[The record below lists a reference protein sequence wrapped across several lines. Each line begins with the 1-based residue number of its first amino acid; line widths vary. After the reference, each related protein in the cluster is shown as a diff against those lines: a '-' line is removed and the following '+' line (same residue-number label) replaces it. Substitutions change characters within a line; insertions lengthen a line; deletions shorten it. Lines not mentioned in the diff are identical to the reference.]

1 MGLPLT
7 ESNWPF
13 LVVIRSNN
21 VKSSDAFCL
30 NVLMIIYPCP
40 YFLDLLKNIVGIQMF
55 FFRCLMSS
63 LESLLGTYSTEM
75 LRGNTSLKW
84 CGPKSATQI
93 SFNHIVT
100 NDEIGFSR
108 YSSWPVLVVGGCSK
122 GWVTDSKVSL
132 PSWLQF
138 DVGNLMQGSRCDEL
152 WAFFRVIPA
161 SMTEGNLRKSVS
173 FTKILLLTSVPSL
186 YVTLACSVW
195 LVLACRDDMVKLS
208 SSFWKMKTLLMW
220 TFPLDWSSGCLIS
233 IFSMR
238 W

>member
-7 ESNWPF
+7 KSNWPF

-84 CGPKSATQI
+84 CGPKSA
-93 SFNHIVT
+93 
-100 NDEIGFSR
+100 
-108 YSSWPVLVVGGCSK
+108 VLVVGGCSK

-195 LVLACRDDMVKLS
+195 LILACRDDMVKLS
-208 SSFWKMKTLLMW
+208 SSFWKRKTLLMW
-220 TFPLDWSSGCLIS
+220 TFPLD
-233 IFSMR
+233 
-238 W
+238 

>member
-1 MGLPLT
+1 MSTVPFNLDLNDMGLPLT
-7 ESNWPF
+7 KSNWPF

-108 YSSWPVLVVGGCSK
+108 YSSWPVLVDVQKLGYCSFQIVLNGLLGGHVGTIRCLYHPDFNSTLATLCK
-122 GWVTDSKVSL
+122 GAGVMN
-132 PSWLQF
+132 F
-138 DVGNLMQGSRCDEL
+138 E
-152 WAFFRVIPA
+152 
-161 SMTEGNLRKSVS
+161 
-173 FTKILLLTSVPSL
+173 LLLGL
-186 YVTLACSVW
+186 FRFRW
-195 LVLACRDDMVKLS
+195 LKVV
-208 SSFWKMKTLLMW
+208 
-220 TFPLDWSSGCLIS
+220 
-233 IFSMR
+233 
-238 W
+238 